1 MRSDRSA
8 PVVLV
13 VEDEWLIRE
22 EIAHELAHGGC
33 NVLEAS
39 TGEGAVALL
48 REGQKIDAVVTDIRL
63 AGYLSGWDVA
73 EAFRAVRPDM
83 PVIYASANEAEKSRR
98 VPGSVFFAKPY
109 RTSEILAACRT
120 ACRLSKPA
128 P

>member
-1 MRSDRSA
+1 MSSNRVA
-8 PVVLV
+8 PIVLV

-22 EIAHELAHGGC
+22 EIAHELEDGGC

-83 PVIYASANEAEKSRR
+83 PVIYASANEVEKTRR
-98 VPGSVFFAKPY
+98 VPGSVFFTKPC
-109 RTSEILAACRT
+109 RTGEILAACRT
-120 ACRLSKPA
+120 ACRLSNRP
-128 P
+128 